1 VIKTVIF
8 DLGGVI
14 VPFDFGRAYQALC
27 SCSGL
32 EDKEVRARI
41 SATQIGPRL
50 ESGKIAPHE
59 FHAELMDMLETQMEY
74 GAFCELWNSIFYP
87 ETLIPESLLES
98 IKARYRLLLLS
109 NTNAIHFEMLREKYP
124 ILRHF
129 DHYILSYQ
137 VGALKPEPEIYREA
151 IRHAGCE
158 PGECFYTDDI
168 APYVE
173 GARREGIDAVQFTGV
188 EPLRSEMRARGIC

>member
-1 VIKTVIF
+1 
-8 DLGGVI
+8 
-14 VPFDFGRAYQALC
+14 
-27 SCSGL
+27 
-32 EDKEVRARI
+32 
-41 SATQIGPRL
+41 
-50 ESGKIAPHE
+50 
-59 FHAELMDMLETQMEY
+59 MLETQTEY
-74 GAFCELWNSIFYP
+74 GAFCQLWNSIFYP